1 MQKGHGGSWSI
12 NDQYSRATKDN
23 TELLE
28 RLREAQEKVKQVE
41 DHMQHC
47 GFVSIPHVPNQ
58 QLWDQLRQTEKKVE
72 EANDRAA
79 KAEENVKKMEDRIE
93 LAKTMIG
100 ALLENVDNAIQ
111 ELKKI
116 LEQQWEAKTIES

>member
-1 MQKGHGGSWSI
+1 
-12 NDQYSRATKDN
+12 
-23 TELLE
+23 
-28 RLREAQEKVKQVE
+28 
-41 DHMQHC
+41 MQHC

-72 EANDRAA
+72 ETNNRVA
-79 KAEENVKKMEDRIE
+79 KAEDNVKKMEDRIE
-93 LAKTMIG
+93 LAKTKIG